1 MAPLGRAEWLV
12 DEGQMDL
19 LTALAGSG
27 PAFVYRFI
35 DALAEAAASLGLA
48 REQADRLALAM
59 VEGATA
65 LAASSEHSPGELA
78 RRVASP
84 GGTTQAGIDVLDAD
98 RRLVHLLEDT
108 LRGAR
113 DRSVE
118 MTEQA
123 RAAAK

>member
-1 MAPLGRAEWLV
+1 MNTAPVAWVPQGDTPW
-12 DEGQMDL
+12 
-19 LTALAGSG
+19 
-27 PAFVYRFI
+27 
-35 DALAEAAASLGLA
+35 A
-48 REQADRLALAM
+48 RGA
-59 VEGATA
+59 ATA
-65 LAASSEHSPGELA
+65 LAASSEHSPVELA

-98 RRLVHLLEDT
+98 RRLVRLLEDT